1 MNPPSFPHLPPLPYF
16 LCGYRG
22 REPAKKNWWG
32 YLGDIM
38 GGGTQDKTLK
48 LADWATRKE
57 PGVQP
62 LRMVS
67 MAAPLGNSQVFF
79 LVWGT

>member
-1 MNPPSFPHLPPLPYF
+1 V
-16 LCGYRG
+16 CGYRG
-22 REPAKKNWWG
+22 GEPTKKIGGG
-32 YLGDIM
+32 YLEKEI

-62 LRMVS
+62 LRLIIMQYPGVR
-67 MAAPLGNSQVFF
+67 SQVFF
-79 LVWGT
+79 WGWGT